1 MFRNIESPRNL
12 LARAQCFSQY
22 KRHCTI
28 KVFISCTPLGAINFL
43 SKCWEGHASDIQ
55 IVRDSEFTTLKYH
68 WPGDQILADWGF
80 TWSENFALNSGT
92 ELLIPAFTR
101 VKKQLST
108 AEVER
113 TRKIASVHIHIERVI
128 GLLKNCYT
136 ILKGILPLRTVKRI
150 ADEANSKPFSSCDKV
165 VTVSAALVNLGE
177 SIV

>member
-68 WPGDQILADWGF
+68 WPGDKILADWGF
-80 TWSENFALNSGT
+80 TLSEDFTLKWGN
-92 ELLIPAFTR
+92 ELLISAFTCG
-101 VKKQLST
+101 KKHFSA

-113 TRKIASVHIHIERVI
+113 TRKTASVHIHIERFI
-128 GLLKNCYT
+128 SLLKNRYT
-136 ILKGILPLRTVKRI
+136 ILKGILPLRTVKGV
-150 ADEANSKPFSSCDKV
+150 ADESNSKPFSSCDKI
-165 VTVSAALVNLGE
+165 VTVCAALKNLEE